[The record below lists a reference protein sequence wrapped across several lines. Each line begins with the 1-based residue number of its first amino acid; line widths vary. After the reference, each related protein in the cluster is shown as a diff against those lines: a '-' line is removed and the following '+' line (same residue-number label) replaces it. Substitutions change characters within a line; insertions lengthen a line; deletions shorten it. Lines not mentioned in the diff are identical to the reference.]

1 MRRGT
6 SSAPTNSTARLVL
19 ATLFL
24 TLGATTFGCQ
34 SHTTQ
39 IQKTQARADEASVVA
54 ALRTVGLAQQG
65 YAVTNEGN
73 FGTFLQLTEGGY
85 LDARFASEHPELH
98 GYVLNMTVEDKTF
111 KCNADPNAS
120 GDLKG
125 RHFYLDSTS
134 TLVRVNPTHPA
145 SASDEI
151 VKF

>member
-1 MRRGT
+1 MRASPAHT
-6 SSAPTNSTARLVL
+6 NPTTRLFL

-24 TLGATTFGCQ
+24 TVAFACQ

-39 IQKTQARADEASVVA
+39 LVKSEARADEASVVA
-54 ALRTVGLAQQG
+54 ALRTVALAQQS
-65 YAVTNEGN
+65 YAATNEGN
-73 FGTFLQLTEGGY
+73 FGTFEQLTEGSY
-85 LDARFASEHPELH
+85 LDARFASGNPELH

-111 KCNADPNAS
+111 KCNADPTAS
-120 GDLKG
+120 GDKKG

-134 TLVRVNPTHPA
+134 TLVRVNPTQPA